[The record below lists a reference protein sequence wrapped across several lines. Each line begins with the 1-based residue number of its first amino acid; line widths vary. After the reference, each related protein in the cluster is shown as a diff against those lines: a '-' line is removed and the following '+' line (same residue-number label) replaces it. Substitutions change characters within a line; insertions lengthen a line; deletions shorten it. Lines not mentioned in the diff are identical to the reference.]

1 MRTVVFCT
9 ELLKSFLVEHKIATL
24 PDLKEALG
32 TNVDMTVFRKLRE
45 LTYRTSYSHRGKY
58 YTLDEIACFNDR
70 GLWFFRAAGF
80 SVFGTLIRTAKALVE
95 KSESILKNRGYLE
108 MHNTAPT
115 NDLNALMERRK
126 LKFRKGNVYT
136 WFWKKI
142 K

>member
-80 SVFGTLIRTAKALVE
+80 SVFGTLIRTAKAG
-95 KSESILKNRGYLE
+95 IFHRG
-108 MHNTAPT
+108 P
-115 NDLNALMERRK
+115 K
-126 LKFRKGNVYT
+126 VVYT
-136 WFWKKI
+136 LLTISLVWAQFTY
-142 K
+142 